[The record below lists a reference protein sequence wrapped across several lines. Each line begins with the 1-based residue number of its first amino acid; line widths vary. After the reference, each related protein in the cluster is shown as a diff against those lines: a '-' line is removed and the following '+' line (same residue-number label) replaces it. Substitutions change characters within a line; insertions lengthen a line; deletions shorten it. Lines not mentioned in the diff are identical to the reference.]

1 MSGPATL
8 GALGHFTKMKA
19 GRSAGRCSSTSSWS
33 DFLSWP
39 VARVVADAMDA
50 ARTAALADVY
60 PSCTGAEVVRLP
72 ALAN

>member
-1 MSGPATL
+1 L
-8 GALGHFTKMKA
+8 
-19 GRSAGRCSSTSSWS
+19 
-33 DFLSWP
+33 LSWP

-72 ALAN
+72 ALANQPLTRGGGW